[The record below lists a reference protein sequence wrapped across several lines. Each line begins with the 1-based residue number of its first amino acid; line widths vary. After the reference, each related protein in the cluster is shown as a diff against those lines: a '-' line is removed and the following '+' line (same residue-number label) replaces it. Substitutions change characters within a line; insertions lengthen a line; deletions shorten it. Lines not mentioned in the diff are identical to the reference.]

1 MIANQLFYRVLND
14 RTIIVAADNTQKR
27 TQYEEQVIRTFFV
40 SHADATELSQLL
52 VGADPRRRH
61 GDPAADRRQQDHQH
75 ASPSAPPRRS
85 WRLSSA
91 SSKPTTSRAPK

>member
-40 SHADATELSQLL
+40 SHADATELSTLL
-52 VGADPRRRH
+52 IGAGARRRH

-75 ASPSAPPRRS
+75 DHRS
-85 WRLSSA
+85 RHRAGGRRLSSA
-91 SSKPTTSRAPK
+91 